1 MKRLYFFTFF
11 DNLKLCLCFFCV
23 FYFVSG
29 TKTKFISMSTGI
41 TNHKKRANWISYFTK
56 NYASL
61 FFIVNQ
67 SAV

>member
-1 MKRLYFFTFF
+1 MKHLYFFIFSTTL
-11 DNLKLCLCFFCV
+11 NVVNVCFLF